1 MNLPQETLIAVL
13 DIGTS
18 NIRASAVS
26 PSGTVAAEFRSR
38 FTTHSPTRGFVEFD
52 AEELFQTCLRLLKCL
67 LSETPCSAIALTNQR
82 ASTVVFDPL
91 TKSPVCMGQSW
102 QDLRTAPM
110 CLALKAPGISL
121 SPNQS
126 ATKISLMMD
135 LFDKDRSRG
144 LLGGTIDAWIC
155 FRLTGE
161 FKTDHTNAAMT
172 GLVEPT
178 VTRYDPTILSKLN
191 IPLKALPEIV
201 PSIGYLG
208 ETDIDGLILPLV
220 AMLGDQQASMLG
232 QGITEPKRA
241 KATFGTG
248 AMVDILTGEKGPTTT
263 ARLSHGTFPIVAR
276 SEGDQILFGLEAIGL
291 HAGSAIDFVCANLGI
306 ADSPASIEALARES
320 HFGSNEVFVPALTG
334 LATPY
339 WDFGAL
345 ACFANIT
352 KLTTRSDLANATL
365 AGVAHMGADLIE
377 AIEADSQV
385 ALESLSVDGGMTQN
399 RLFLQHLANFSQKRL
414 RISSAKEAT
423 SIGAGLAGHLALG
436 TLSHVSCIDELIMPK
451 LTVDPDRA
459 FDIRQA
465 ERSRDTW
472 LKAVEISRNSVPEL
486 STVTF

>member
-1 MNLPQETLIAVL
+1 
-13 DIGTS
+13 
-18 NIRASAVS
+18 
-26 PSGTVAAEFRSR
+26 
-38 FTTHSPTRGFVEFD
+38 
-52 AEELFQTCLRLLKCL
+52 
-67 LSETPCSAIALTNQR
+67 
-82 ASTVVFDPL
+82 
-91 TKSPVCMGQSW
+91 
-102 QDLRTAPM
+102 M

-126 ATKISLMMD
+126 ATKISLIMD

-161 FKTDHTNAAMT
+161 FKTDHTNVAMT

-178 VTRYDPTILSKLN
+178 VTKYDPKVLSKLN
-191 IPLKALPEIV
+191 IPLEALPEIV

-208 ETDIDGLILPLV
+208 VTEIDRQTLPVV

-248 AMVDILTGEKGPTTT
+248 AMVDILTGEQGPATT
-263 ARLSHGTFPIVAR
+263 ARLSNGTFPIVAR
-276 SEGDQILFGLEAIGL
+276 SQGNQLLFGLEAIGL
-291 HAGSAIDFVCANLGI
+291 HAGSAIDFACANLGI
-306 ADSPASIEALARES
+306 ADSPASIEAIARES
-320 HFGSNEVFVPALTG
+320 HSGSKEIFVPALTG

-352 KLTTRSDLANATL
+352 HATTRSDLAQATL
-365 AGVAHMGADLIE
+365 AGVAHLGADLIE
-377 AIEADSQV
+377 AIEADSGV
-385 ALESLSVDGGMTQN
+385 TLESLSVDGGMTQN
-399 RLFLQHLANFSQKRL
+399 LLFLQHLANFSQKRL

-423 SIGAGLAGHLALG
+423 SVGAGLAGHLALG
-436 TLSHVSCIDELIMPK
+436 TLPHVSLIDELITPK
-451 LTVDPDRA
+451 VTIDPETA
-459 FDIRQA
+459 FDIHQA
-465 ERSRDTW
+465 ERSRDSW

>member
-1 MNLPQETLIAVL
+1 MNQPNETLIAVL

-26 PSGTVAAEFRSR
+26 LSGAVTAEFRSR
-38 FTTHSPTRGFVEFD
+38 FSTLSPTRGFVEFD
-52 AEELFQTCLRLLKCL
+52 AEELFQTCLRLLKSL
-67 LSETPCSAIALTNQR
+67 LSATRCSAIAMTNQR
-82 ASTVVFDPL
+82 ASTVVFDPV
-91 TKSPVCMGQSW
+91 TKTPVCMGQSW
-102 QDLRTAPM
+102 QDLRTAPL
-110 CLALKAPGISL
+110 CLALKAPGVSL

-161 FKTDHTNAAMT
+161 FKTDHTNVAMT

-178 VTRYDPTILSKLN
+178 VTRYDPTVLSKLN
-191 IPLKALPEIV
+191 IPISALPEIV

-208 ETDIDGLILPLV
+208 ETEIDGQILPLV

-263 ARLSHGTFPIVAR
+263 ARLSNGTFPIVAR
-276 SEGDQILFGLEAIGL
+276 SQGDQLLFGLEAIGL
-291 HAGSAIDFVCANLGI
+291 HAGSAIDFACDNLGI
-306 ADSPASIEALARES
+306 ADSAGAIEALARDS
-320 HFGSNEVFVPALTG
+320 HPGSKEVFVPALTG

-352 KLTTRSDLANATL
+352 QATTRSDLANAIL
-365 AGVAHMGADLIE
+365 AGVAHLGADLIE

-385 ALESLSVDGGMTQN
+385 ALESISIDGGMTQN
-399 RLFLQHLANFSQKRL
+399 RLFLQHLANLSQKRL
-414 RISSAKEAT
+414 KISSAKEAT
-423 SIGAGLAGHLALG
+423 SVGAGLAGHLALG
-436 TLSHVSCIDELIMPK
+436 TLSHVSYIDELIRPK
-451 LTVDPDRA
+451 LIVDPERA
-459 FDIRQA
+459 FDTHQV
-465 ERSRDTW
+465 ERSRDGW
-472 LKAVEISRNSVPEL
+472 RKAVEISRNSVPEL